1 MIDICL
7 LGTGGMMPL
16 PNRWLTSLLVRHNGR
31 MILIDCG
38 EGTQIPLKM
47 AEWGFK
53 PIDAILFTH
62 YHADHVAGL
71 PGLLLSLGNAG
82 REEPL
87 IIMGPPGIERVVEGM
102 TVISPELPY
111 ELHLIEL
118 SDKNESENVLGEVI
132 IKSIPV
138 DHNLTCLAYSL
149 ELKRQGK
156 FDIERAKKLN
166 IPVSLWKNLQKGEV
180 VTVEDKVIT
189 PKMVLGDERKGIK
202 ISYCTDSRP
211 TGELPGFIKNSDLFV
226 CEGMYGDEENREKA
240 VQKKHMM
247 FSEAAYLAR
256 DGNVKELWLTH
267 YSPSLDDP
275 KEYIDSARDIFE
287 NTICGKDLLKKIIKY
302 ED

>member
-1 MIDICL
+1 MLDICL

-16 PNRWLTSLLVRHNGR
+16 PNRWLTSLLVRYNGR

-87 IIMGPPGIERVVEGM
+87 VIMGPPGIERVVEGL

-118 SDKNESENVLGEVI
+118 SDKNESENVLGDVI

-156 FDIERAKKLN
+156 FDVERAKKLN
-166 IPVSLWKNLQKGEV
+166 IPVNLWKKLQKGEV
-180 VTVEDKVIT
+180 VTVEEI
-189 PKMVLGDERKGIK
+189 GRASCRER
-202 ISYCTDSRP
+202 
-211 TGELPGFIKNSDLFV
+211 V
-226 CEGMYGDEENREKA
+226 
-240 VQKKHMM
+240 
-247 FSEAAYLAR
+247 
-256 DGNVKELWLTH
+256 
-267 YSPSLDDP
+267 
-275 KEYIDSARDIFE
+275 
-287 NTICGKDLLKKIIKY
+287 
-302 ED
+302 